1 MHFELAEEHR
11 MLQDL
16 VQKFVKDELMP
27 LEGAV
32 LAREASGQDAAL
44 TPAERVRLDKVSK
57 DLGLWSLDAPESEG
71 GMGMPY
77 VALVGVNEAL
87 GSTIATY
94 TLPPDSPNLQMLAA
108 TVNDQQRE
116 AYLGHYA

>member
-16 VQKFVKDELMP
+16 VQKFVRDELIP

-44 TPAERVRLDKVSK
+44 TAVERAWFDKISK
-57 DLGLWSLDAPESEG
+57 DLCLW
-71 GMGMPY
+71 
-77 VALVGVNEAL
+77 N
-87 GSTIATY
+87 I
-94 TLPPDSPNLQMLAA
+94 
-108 TVNDQQRE
+108 
-116 AYLGHYA
+116 